1 MQRINTPDG
10 DWHAGDPSQGVKGTV
25 VTQPYMQSLQEEVC
39 GVVEGCGMQLDPD
52 DNGQLLKAIR
62 SIGQT
67 DGDDRYAQLH
77 GDPKNRFSVADAVD
91 DDDAVTLRQIK
102 AGADNRIGEIVF
114 EMRVQPRAGW
124 LKLNGVMLNRADYP
138 DLWAYA
144 QASGAIVAEK
154 DWPNNWWGAFS
165 SGDGAT
171 TFRIPD
177 LRGTFLRVWDD
188 TRGLDA
194 GRNIG
199 AFQGT
204 ANVSHAHGA
213 SAAAVGDHVHG
224 AWTDAQGVHAHGG
237 GTGGVGDHGHGVN
250 DPGHAHSTTVPY
262 GGGGGDAISVVGP
275 NTAHGYFNTNAAGTG
290 ISIAAGGAHAHE
302 IGADGNHGHNV
313 GIGGAGNHSHTITIA
328 ADGANEARPVNMA
341 VSAFIRAY

>member
-1 MQRINTPDG
+1 MDYPKNVPGVGLVNGKFADEDAASGRIGSLIPAEWGNAVTDEHINVLRAAGLEPDET
-10 DWHAGDPSQGVKGTV
+10 S
-25 VTQPYMQSLQEEVC
+25 VTQLLEAIKVLSASGETMPPEDDSDHWATTKFVHEV
-39 GVVEGCGMQLDPD
+39 VSRAVP
-52 DNGQLLKAIR
+52 
-62 SIGQT
+62 
-67 DGDDRYAQLH
+67 
-77 GDPKNRFSVADAVD
+77 NRV
-91 DDDAVTLRQIK
+91 
-102 AGADNRIGEIVF
+102 GEIVF
-114 EMRVQPRAGW
+114 EMRVQPRLGW
-124 LKLNGVMLNRADYP
+124 LKLNGALLQRADYA

-204 ANVSHAHGA
+204 ANASHAHGA

-224 AWTDAQGVHAHGG
+224 AWTDAQGQHSHTGV
-237 GTGGVGDHGHGVN
+237 TGGVGDHGHGVG
-250 DPGHAHSTTVPY
+250 DPGHAHGTTVPH
-262 GGGGGDAISVVGP
+262 GGGGGGERAVIGP
-275 NTAHGYFNTNAAGTG
+275 FGVDGFYTTEGAGTG
-290 ISIAAGGAHAHE
+290 IWIAAAGAHNHG

-313 GIGGAGNHSHTITIA
+313 SIGGAGNHSHTITIA
-328 ADGANEARPVNMA
+328 ADGANESRPVNVA